1 MERIKKENA
10 LQKISL
16 IGKYLIFLVLFY
28 VLYNVRIASLDI
40 NFAPALLFALMW
52 CNQKPYIL
60 VPLYMVSAVLT
71 SFALANILSAVCT
84 IFVLMFVYYLHIL
97 IKKSMNIGL
106 ICFYYLVSQFAYLF
120 QSFSTGFLNY
130 QPYICIISTILFLF
144 CAINFL
150 QVLFARGLFYR
161 FTLDESI
168 CLFIFV
174 ALVGSGLV
182 SFDLV
187 YLSAYRIV
195 ALTGALF
202 LICINK
208 QYLAVIFALSIGLG
222 VAVNVQSLLPVA
234 ELVVLV
240 LSASIFRYPYRYL
253 MSISL
258 VLVNLVLVFVFKG
271 DFWSLSNGVIAS
283 VIINALPSQMIES
296 VCDKWQM
303 SMTDMA
309 SRNIVATTRKS
320 IRRRMQNLSNVF
332 FDMERLYKGLVK
344 GELSREQVRD
354 MLYNELVQN
363 CCTDCLEKPKCLR
376 SGLQQD
382 LENLI
387 EIGLDKGRVSI
398 LDLPTSLSSKCA
410 RSNAIVNKI
419 NQILSQY
426 SNYNSITSSVDNA
439 KLLLSQTLGGV
450 SKLILNLGDE
460 IDKNINFDSKNEA
473 KIQDRLLAKNII
485 CTEILLYREKNN
497 QMSATLIVKGEQA
510 YNPIIEKVVSEVCAC
525 QMKIGDVVASE
536 RAGWM
541 VVSLEQVNKFDLV
554 FGLASCKKNGSVASG
569 DCHSLLRL
577 GGNKYLIALC
587 DGMGSGQKAEAQ
599 SAMTIGLIEN
609 FYRAGFDNELALS
622 NVNKL
627 LAVNNQETY
636 SALDIC
642 IMDLELGSVDII
654 KVGSPFGAIRR
665 ADRIDIVE
673 GGALP
678 IGVLEHTSPK
688 YYKTT
693 IATTD
698 FLIMMTDGV
707 TDAFD
712 NQDNFTDYIATLETL
727 NPQELAERILGEAV
741 RRNDSIAKDDMTVL
755 VARTYQKY

>member
-1 MERIKKENA
+1 MEKVKREN
-10 LQKISL
+10 LLEKIGVV
-16 IGKYLIFLVLFY
+16 GKYFIFLLLFY
-28 VLYNVRIASLDI
+28 ILSNVKIANIEI
-40 NFAPALLFALMW
+40 NFAPALLFALLW

-60 VPLYMVSAVLT
+60 APMYMVSSILCSV
-71 SFALANILSAVCT
+71 ALNNILSAVCT

-106 ICFYYLVSQFAYLF
+106 VCFYYLVSQSAFLF
-120 QSFSTGFLNY
+120 QSLSDSLLAY

-161 FTLDESI
+161 LTLDESI

-174 ALVGSGLV
+174 AIIGSGLA
-182 SFDLV
+182 SFDII

-195 ALTGALF
+195 ALVGALF
-202 LICINK
+202 LISINK
-208 QYLAVIFALSIGLG
+208 QYLAVVFALSIGLG
-222 VAVNVQSLLPVA
+222 VALNVQSLMPIS

-253 MSISL
+253 MSLSL
-258 VLVNLVLVFVFKG
+258 VCVNLVLVLVFQG
-271 DFWSLSNGVIAS
+271 NYWAISNSIIAS
-283 VIINALPSQMIES
+283 VIINALPKNFIENI
-296 VCDKWQM
+296 CDRWQM
-303 SMTDMA
+303 SMADMA

-332 FDMERLYKGLVK
+332 FDMERLYKELVK

-363 CCTDCLEKPKCLR
+363 CCTDCLEKSKCLR
-376 SGLQQD
+376 SGMQQD
-382 LENLI
+382 LEHLI
-387 EIGLDKGRVSI
+387 EVGLDKGRVSI
-398 LDLPTSLSSKCA
+398 LDLPTSLSSRCA
-410 RSNAIVNKI
+410 RSNAIVSKI

-426 SNYNSITSSVDNA
+426 SNYNSISSSVDNA

-473 KIQDRLLAKNII
+473 RIQDKLLAKNIV
-485 CTEILLYREKNN
+485 CTEIILYKEKSNR
-497 QMSATLIVKGEQA
+497 MSATLIVKGEQA
-510 YNPIIEKVVSEVCAC
+510 YNPIIEKVVSDVCSC
-525 QMKIGDVVASE
+525 QMKIEDVSASE
-536 RAGWM
+536 RMGWM

-577 GGNKYLIALC
+577 GNSKYLIALC
-587 DGMGSGQKAEAQ
+587 DGMGSGQRAEAQ

-627 LAVNNQETY
+627 LAVNNQESY

-642 IMDLELGSVDII
+642 IMDLEQGCVDII

-665 ADRIDIVE
+665 TDRIDIVE

-693 IATTD
+693 ISTTD

-712 NQDNFTDYIATLETL
+712 NQDNFTDYLATLETL
-727 NPQELAERILGEAV
+727 NPQELAESILSEAV
-741 RRNDSIAKDDMTVL
+741 RRSESIAKDDMTVL
-755 VARTYQKY
+755 VSRIYQKY